1 MSVGFLSHGVGRT
14 LCFSL
19 FPFSRLYSFWLWRR
33 TSDGGRPTL
42 SSGGGGLFNTVYRQ
56 LLSLAPL
63 LFSPVLGGRL
73 WICVRS
79 WFMFCAILLPSMF
92 DFVLQMRSRYG
103 LIEALCWRGYDS
115 EEGRDGCG
123 FKVASGGL
131 GGFGWDHGIVSMK
144 FSVGKIVGDVGG
156 CGGSGSGMIR
166 RNTCSFS
173 SRLAWAS

>member
-73 WICVRS
+73 WFCLRL

-92 DFVLQMRSRYG
+92 DFVLRMRSRYG
-103 LIEALCWRGYDS
+103 LIEALCWRGYGC

-123 FKVASGGL
+123 FKVVSGGL
-131 GGFGWDHGIVSMK
+131 GGFGWDHRIVSMK
-144 FSVGKIVGDVGG
+144 FSVGKSVGNEGG
-156 CGGSGSGMIR
+156 WGGSGSGMIR

-173 SRLAWAS
+173 SPPAWAS

>member
-1 MSVGFLSHGVGRT
+1 MSVGFVSHGVGRT

-63 LFSPVLGGRL
+63 
-73 WICVRS
+73 
-79 WFMFCAILLPSMF
+79 
-92 DFVLQMRSRYG
+92 
-103 LIEALCWRGYDS
+103 GYDS

-131 GGFGWDHGIVSMK
+131 GGFG
-144 FSVGKIVGDVGG
+144 
-156 CGGSGSGMIR
+156 
-166 RNTCSFS
+166 
-173 SRLAWAS
+173 